1 MHTCSQAFKHTQC
14 SAGSVS
20 LVECEG
26 GKPASSI
33 NLIREGMEDEAGG
46 GTLAEDGRTR
56 AVFSQMTNSRQ
67 PEFIMS

>member
-1 MHTCSQAFKHTQC
+1 M
-14 SAGSVS
+14 S